1 MQATFVNRSVGGG
14 LGARMHRRVRL
25 AGLAV
30 AAVAALGG
38 ATACGGGPEA
48 IDAADLVGEW
58 TPVEGAS
65 VGARNGSPQGSDH
78 ATESGRFLLP
88 DGPNIAWSLRIDE
101 ANAGGFIGEW
111 CSPKLCEPAV
121 GAVRRDGTAVM
132 ADEDST
138 FTLARYGDELEGCVV
153 SAGESLQVAVCF
165 TLRRS

>member
-1 MQATFVNRSVGGG
+1 MNRSSVGEPDVGV
-14 LGARMHRRVRL
+14 RRRVRI
-25 AGLAV
+25 AGLV
-30 AAVAALGG
+30 LVTVVALGG

-78 ATESGRFLLP
+78 ATESGGFLHP
-88 DGPNIAWSLRIDE
+88 DVPAIAWTLRIDE
-101 ANAGGFIGEW
+101 ANAGGFLGEW

-138 FTLARYGDELEGCVV
+138 FTLARYGDELELCVV
-153 SAGESLQVAVCF
+153 SPGETFQVAVCF